1 MQVKILREGHNTSD
15 HYPVSAEFSV
25 RLRTAQKQLNGD
37 IVTKINWEKV
47 DKTSYEQNL
56 KEELKDRKYL
66 NMRTP
71 YGIEQAT
78 NQLISGLTNALNL
91 SYPRRKSKF
100 SRKKKISWSPQLAK
114 AVVCQKRHFICGK
127 RNHQAYF
134 NIKKKKGWDVEG
146 LTAEH
151 LIYGG
156 TELTEFLV
164 TLINNIFYTKHVPE
178 VIKKGL
184 LTPVHKKDK
193 DPTIPSNYRGI
204 TVISIICKI
213 LELCIRARIEGTL
226 NKHQNKLQKGFTK
239 GASSINIALL
249 ISEAIN
255 EAKDKNEC
263 LILITLDA
271 EKAFDVVDH
280 IHLFWKLYHQGI
292 NGATW
297 LLIKELYNKTTT
309 QVKSQGYISET
320 FVNEQGV
327 KQDGILSANFY
338 KAYNKNILDTLES
351 TNIGIKIGTNYV
363 GCPTCADD
371 IMLCAGSEHD
381 ASTQLHIIE
390 NCTKNDRV
398 KINSKKTEIL
408 MINKKNKDINLQLFN
423 EKIDEKQNIKHL
435 GIERQEK
442 NNPNVENRIS
452 VARATMYSLL
462 GAGLHGI
469 NGINPLLSYKLW
481 RTYVIPRMLYGIEIL
496 NITKTDIQKLEAFQK
511 KTFKQILSL
520 PQRTADA
527 AIYILLGAESIEQLV
542 HKAVISLFLR
552 ISKDPNSIECK
563 IGIRQLATKDDKSNS
578 WYINV
583 DRTLK
588 SYDLPSAHEIILNPE
603 KNWKRLT
610 HEVID
615 KTWKNKW
622 TESARSKSTLKYMEV
637 NNWNFKKPN
646 FCWSS
651 VRDNKRDVSKGII
664 KSRILTGTYKTQSIT
679 NRFDGTKSAE
689 CKLCMVGPED
699 YKHFLIN
706 CESLNC
712 VRKIHQDRLKS
723 LLEDN
728 HIHYCSIIDSDEDLL
743 ELLVDCSRND
753 LITVPQQRDLERI
766 CKDWIYALH
775 AKRTQLLE
783 NK

>member
-1 MQVKILREGHNTSD
+1 MSTMFSQLPDGDNRIQAIEISTTKDPICLINVYLPSRGTDKGHDAYRAALDILKELLLKYQRTHSIIIAGDFNASFHRQYKDTQDELFKNFCKENQIELPSNYPIDHTYHQGDSKSQIDYILTKSRENDDESTEYMQVKILREGHNTSD

-71 YGIEQAT
+71 YG
-78 NQLISGLTNALNL
+78 NPNL
-91 SYPRRKSKF
+91 VE
-100 SRKKKISWSPQLAK
+100 KKKISWSPQLAK
-114 AVVCQKRHFICGK
+114 AVGLSKKAFYLWKKVGSPPSKNNIYNLKRLETKRSVRSIQRQQTADKRIKLHEEIMMASDRDKDLFFRLIKTQRSSSSQFTHTLRTEEKEASTPNEINNVFKDHFEK
-127 RNHQAYF
+127 LAKTNSNPNF
-134 NIKKKKGWDVEG
+134 NIGHDNLVKLDMETIVNICENQEITIQPVTSTEITKRISILKRKKAGDVEG

-156 TELTEFLV
+156 TELTEFL
-164 TLINNIFYTKHVPE
+164 
-178 VIKKGL
+178 
-184 LTPVHKKDK
+184 
-193 DPTIPSNYRGI
+193 
-204 TVISIICKI
+204 
-213 LELCIRARIEGTL
+213 
-226 NKHQNKLQKGFTK
+226 
-239 GASSINIALL
+239 
-249 ISEAIN
+249 
-255 EAKDKNEC
+255 
-263 LILITLDA
+263 
-271 EKAFDVVDH
+271 
-280 IHLFWKLYHQGI
+280 
-292 NGATW
+292 
-297 LLIKELYNKTTT
+297 
-309 QVKSQGYISET
+309 
-320 FVNEQGV
+320 
-327 KQDGILSANFY
+327 
-338 KAYNKNILDTLES
+338 AYNKNILDTLES

-381 ASTQLHIIE
+381 ASTQLRIIE

-527 AIYILLGAESIEQLV
+527 AIYILLGAESIEQLGGLPEEEEEEDEP
-542 HKAVISLFLR
+542 KNTDIVINNFV
-552 ISKDPNSIECK
+552 E
-563 IGIRQLATKDDKSNS
+563 QL
-578 WYINV
+578 I
-583 DRTLK
+583 L
-588 SYDLPSAHEIILNPE
+588 LSA
-603 KNWKRLT
+603 
-610 HEVID
+610 
-615 KTWKNKW
+615 
-622 TESARSKSTLKYMEV
+622 
-637 NNWNFKKPN
+637 
-646 FCWSS
+646 
-651 VRDNKRDVSKGII
+651 
-664 KSRILTGTYKTQSIT
+664 
-679 NRFDGTKSAE
+679 
-689 CKLCMVGPED
+689 
-699 YKHFLIN
+699 
-706 CESLNC
+706 
-712 VRKIHQDRLKS
+712 
-723 LLEDN
+723 
-728 HIHYCSIIDSDEDLL
+728 
-743 ELLVDCSRND
+743 
-753 LITVPQQRDLERI
+753 
-766 CKDWIYALH
+766 
-775 AKRTQLLE
+775 
-783 NK
+783 